1 MISEPQGT
9 SIPLNIFS
17 NHNTVYA
24 IAGGTGITPVR
35 SLIHSLDKK
44 IQVFYGVKTIDDFI
58 YKNEIENWYIKKTVE
73 SNLNTTDSKIKLGYV
88 TSLLTQEILNLLG
101 IYFICGPKNMIDSAI
116 QKLREIG
123 IPEDN
128 IYVSIEKIVDG
139 TVIGPVLPLNAIN
152 YQN

>member
-1 MISEPQGT
+1 M
-9 SIPLNIFS
+9 
-17 NHNTVYA
+17 
-24 IAGGTGITPVR
+24 
-35 SLIHSLDKK
+35 
-44 IQVFYGVKTIDDFI
+44 
-58 YKNEIENWYIKKTVE
+58 
-73 SNLNTTDSKIKLGYV
+73 
-88 TSLLTQEILNLLG
+88 TSLLTKEILNLLG